1 MFVEEVGHLGITGS
15 YVSVSQIDNRYA
27 NSFTISPPD
36 SPFASVGLG
45 VSGSQIA
52 GLFIGMRYAI
62 YTYAHR
68 EISTQR
74 ES

>member
-1 MFVEEVGHLGITGS
+1 MRILI
-15 YVSVSQIDNRYA
+15 A
-27 NSFTISPPD
+27 L
-36 SPFASVGLG
+36 VGLG

-74 ES
+74 EL

>member
-1 MFVEEVGHLGITGS
+1 MGS
-15 YVSVSQIDNRYA
+15 SKILSNHRVQIRQGKARPLDLARVKL
-27 NSFTISPPD
+27 SPL
-36 SPFASVGLG
+36 ASVGLG

-68 EISTQR
+68 EIGTQR
-74 ES
+74 EP